1 MPFQSNYVGIYLRS
15 EVAHERDSTA
25 RKVLKAKARETRLPL
40 VNDHLLIRL
49 CFISQK
55 GHESKQCIRSYP
67 ILRLQLVDPV
77 FTDPSAVRMRTYSK
91 KRTAVR

>member
-1 MPFQSNYVGIYLRS
+1 MPFQSNCVEIYLSS
-15 EVAHERDSTA
+15 EVAHGRDSTA
-25 RKVLKAKARETRLPL
+25 PKVLKAKARETRLPL

-55 GHESKQCIRSYP
+55 GHESKQCIRSYST
-67 ILRLQLVDPV
+67 LRLQLVDPV
-77 FTDPSAVRMRTYSK
+77 FTDPPAARMRTYSK